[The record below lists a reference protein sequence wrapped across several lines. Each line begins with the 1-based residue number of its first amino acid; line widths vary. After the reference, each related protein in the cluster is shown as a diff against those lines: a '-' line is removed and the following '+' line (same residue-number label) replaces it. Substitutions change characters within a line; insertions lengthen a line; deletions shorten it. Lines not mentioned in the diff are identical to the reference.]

1 MASKTVELADIGT
14 VTLYKR
20 KGSRNI
26 KLTITAKG
34 SVRVTLP
41 FWMPYEAAVTF
52 VRSRKD
58 WIAEHIPHSD
68 HVMLLSGQ
76 MIGKSHRLVFE
87 KSPTASKVSSKVTP
101 TAIYITH
108 PASLPSSDEAVQ
120 TAAHKASIKAMRNQA
135 EALLPGRL
143 RELAHKHGFT
153 YRSVQVKQLTGRWGS
168 CDTHRNIV
176 FNLFLMQLP
185 WTLIDYVILH
195 ELTHTNV
202 MKHGPE
208 FWSAMARVLPDV
220 QVRRRAMR
228 QYQPTVIASSV

>member
-1 MASKTVELADIGT
+1 MASKQVELADIGT

-20 KGSRNI
+20 KGSRSI
-26 KLTITAKG
+26 KLTINAKG
-34 SVRVTLP
+34 SVRVTMP
-41 FWMPYEAAVTF
+41 FWMPYEAGVTF

-58 WIAEHIPHSD
+58 WIAEHTPEPD
-68 HVMLLSGQ
+68 AVRLVSGQ
-76 MIGKSHRLVFE
+76 AIGKSHRLVFE
-87 KSPTASKVSSKVTP
+87 KSPTASKVSSKVTDS
-101 TAIYITH
+101 TIYVTH
-108 PASLPSSDEAVQ
+108 TTRQTSDSEAVQ
-120 TAAHKASIKAMRNQA
+120 AAAQKACIKALRNEA
-135 EALLPGRL
+135 EDLLPGRL
-143 RELAHKHGFT
+143 RLLAHKHGFT

-168 CDTHRNIV
+168 CDTHRNII

-208 FWSAMARVLPDV
+208 FWGAMANVLPDV

-228 QYQPTVIASSV
+228 QYHPTITAGVV